1 LHIRN
6 RAPPRPEPR
15 SPLHR
20 RRLPFAP
27 LSPPLVALCWKQ
39 GYGLPILPARHHVT
53 RQEHPMSTDSR
64 TPRAPRTSAFV
75 QALGIA
81 FALVATTAMLGGTEL
96 LATQRTVSSYA
107 QVLQLPRV
115 TVTKQR
121 IAGVPALHTA
131 ADERQSAPGG

>member
-1 LHIRN
+1 
-6 RAPPRPEPR
+6 
-15 SPLHR
+15 
-20 RRLPFAP
+20 
-27 LSPPLVALCWKQ
+27 
-39 GYGLPILPARHHVT
+39 
-53 RQEHPMSTDSR
+53 MSTDSR